1 MCLQSVQLCPQRLRQ
16 RSHLLIEQLLGL
28 LPDTGIAPVLQ
39 LQQAG
44 HQCLAEHLRALTG
57 KERGEMV
64 DADHT
69 KGRALGSCRQGDRHR
84 GLVESSRDF
93 IHWDRVVGVRT
104 AILISG

>member
-1 MCLQSVQLCPQRLRQ
+1 MQLCPQRLRQ
-16 RSHLLIEQLLGL
+16 RSHLLIEQLLSL
-28 LPDTGIAPVLQ
+28 LPDTGITPVLQ

-93 IHWDRVVGVRT
+93 IHGNGVVGVRT
-104 AILISG
+104 VKRVSG